1 MTRLVLGTRNSRLAL
16 AQTALVVERLRVHV
30 PGIEIE
36 IRDMTTTGDRVLD
49 RPISEVGTKGLFTK
63 ELDEALLQGTIDAA
77 VHSMKDLPAEIP
89 SGITISAVPERA
101 SPFDC
106 LLALGPATLDH
117 LAAGSRLGTSS
128 VRRRAQLSARRP
140 DLEIVEMRGN
150 LDTRWRKLEQG
161 RCDALVLAQAG
172 AERLG
177 WGARVREVFDPDTCL
192 PAPCQ
197 GTLAVCAR
205 ADDGR
210 VRGLLAPLTDAI
222 AAAEAACERAFLAE
236 LGGGCAVPASGLARI
251 GPDGR
256 LRFRCIVSSLDGRR
270 SACDTC
276 EGRVEDAET
285 IGRESARRVLADGG
299 RALLEAAG
307 R

>member
-16 AQTALVVERLRVHV
+16 AQTGIVVERLRALDSAL
-30 PGIEIE
+30 EIE
-36 IRDMTTTGDRVLD
+36 ITDMTTTGDRVLD

-63 ELDEALLQGTIDAA
+63 ELDEALLAGAIDVA

-89 SGITISAVPERA
+89 AGIVIGAVPERA

-106 LLALGPATLDH
+106 LLALGPATLDG
-117 LAAGSRLGTSS
+117 LPAGARLGTSS
-128 VRRRAQLSARRP
+128 VRRRAQLAARRP

-150 LDTRWRKLEQG
+150 LDTRWRKLEEG

-172 AERLG
+172 VERLG
-177 WGARVREVFDPDTCL
+177 WRARVREVFDPDTCL

-197 GTLAVCAR
+197 GTLAVTVR
-205 ADDGR
+205 AGDER
-210 VRGLLAPLTDAI
+210 LVSALTDKT

-236 LGGGCAVPASGLARI
+236 LGGGCAVPASALARI

-256 LRFRCIVSSLDGRR
+256 LRFRCLVSSLDGKR
-270 SACDTC
+270 SACDTT
-276 EGRVEDAET
+276 EGLPADAAV
-285 IGRESARRVLADGG
+285 IGRDSAKRVLASGG
-299 RALLEAAG
+299 RELLEAAA

>member
-16 AQTALVVERLRVHV
+16 AQTALVIERLRARV

-63 ELDEALLQGTIDAA
+63 ELDEALLAGAIDAA

-89 SGITISAVPERA
+89 HGIAIGAVPERA

-106 LLALGPATLDH
+106 LLALGPATLEG
-117 LAAGSRLGTSS
+117 LPPRSKLGTSS

-161 RCDALVLAQAG
+161 DCDALVLAQAG
-172 AERLG
+172 VERLG
-177 WGARVREVFDPDTCL
+177 WGGRVREVFDPDTCL

-197 GTLAVCAR
+197 GTLAVTMR
-205 ADDGR
+205 KGDER
-210 VRGLLAPLTDAI
+210 VHDIVAPLTHGI

-236 LGGGCAVPASGLARI
+236 LGGGCAVPASGLARV
-251 GPDGR
+251 GPEGR
-256 LRFRCIVSSLDGRR
+256 LRFRCLVSSLDGART
-270 SACDTC
+270 ACDSA
-276 EGRVEDAET
+276 EGRIEEAAT
-285 IGRESARRVLADGG
+285 LGRDSARRVLASGG
-299 RALLEAAG
+299 RELLEAAG

>member
-16 AQTALVVERLRVHV
+16 AQTTLVVERLRALR
-30 PGIEIE
+30 PGLEIE

-63 ELDEALLQGTIDAA
+63 ELDEALLAGTIDAA
-77 VHSMKDLPAEIP
+77 VHSMKDLPAMIP
-89 SGITISAVPERA
+89 HGVTVGAVPERA

-106 LLALGPATLDH
+106 LLAPGPATLDG
-117 LAAGSRLGTSS
+117 LPAKSRLGTSS
-128 VRRRAQLSARRP
+128 VRRRAQLSVHRP

-161 RCDALVLAQAG
+161 DCDALVLAQAG
-172 AERLG
+172 VDRLG
-177 WGARVREVFDPDTCL
+177 WSARVREVFVPDICL

-197 GTLAVCAR
+197 GTLAVTIR
-205 ADDGR
+205 TNDER
-210 VRGLLAPLTDAI
+210 VHDLVAPLTDEV

-236 LGGGCAVPASGLARI
+236 LGGGCAVPASGLARV

-256 LRFRCIVSSLDGRR
+256 LRFRCLVSSLDGGRT
-270 SACDTC
+270 ACDTS
-276 EGRVEDAET
+276 EGRVDDAAT
-285 IGRESARRVLADGG
+285 MGREAARRVLASGG
-299 RALLEAAG
+299 RELLESV
-307 R
+307 RP

>member
-16 AQTALVVERLRVHV
+16 AQTALVVERLRALT

-36 IRDMTTTGDRVLD
+36 ILDMTTTGDRVLD

-63 ELDEALLQGTIDAA
+63 ELDEALLEGAIDAA

-89 SGITISAVPERA
+89 QGITIGVVPERA

-106 LLALGPATLDH
+106 LLALGPATLDG
-117 LAAGSRLGTSS
+117 LPSASRLGTSS
-128 VRRRAQLSARRP
+128 VRRRAQLAAHRP

-161 RCDALVLAQAG
+161 DCDALVLAQAG
-172 AERLG
+172 VERLG
-177 WGARVREVFDPDTCL
+177 WGTRVREVFTPDICL

-197 GTLAVCAR
+197 GTLAVTIR
-205 ADDGR
+205 SGDER
-210 VRGLLAPLTDAI
+210 VRGLVALLTDAI
-222 AAAEAACERAFLAE
+222 AAAEASCERAFLAE

-256 LRFRCIVSSLDGRR
+256 LRFRCLVSSLDGART
-270 SACDTC
+270 ACDTC
-276 EGRVEDAET
+276 EGQVQDAAL
-285 IGRESARRVLADGG
+285 IGRDAARRVLASGG
-299 RALLEAAG
+299 RALLESAG
-307 R
+307 S

>member
-1 MTRLVLGTRNSRLAL
+1 V
-16 AQTALVVERLRVHV
+16 QTALVVERLRALT
-30 PGIEIE
+30 PGIEVE
-36 IRDMTTTGDRVLD
+36 IHDMTTTGDTVLD

-63 ELDEALLQGTIDAA
+63 ELDEALLAGAIDVA

-89 SGITISAVPERA
+89 QGITIGAVPERA

-106 LLALGPATLDH
+106 LLALAPATLDG
-117 LAAGSRLGTSS
+117 LPPGSRLGTSS
-128 VRRRAQLSARRP
+128 VRRRAQLAAHRP

-161 RCDALVLAQAG
+161 DCDALVLAQAG
-172 AERLG
+172 VDRLG

-197 GTLAVCAR
+197 GTLAVTVR
-205 ADDGR
+205 SGDER
-210 VRGLLAPLTDAI
+210 VRAIVAPLTVEI

-236 LGGGCAVPASGLARI
+236 LGGGCAVPASGLARV

-256 LRFRCIVSSLDGRR
+256 LRFRCLVSSLDGART
-270 SACDTC
+270 ACDTT
-276 EGRVEDAET
+276 EGRIQDAAA
-285 IGRESARRVLADGG
+285 IGRDSARRVLASGG
-299 RALLEAAG
+299 RELLESSA
-307 R
+307 RP